1 MASLLDP
8 PAALGSPTPAAGL
21 LGIPAAD
28 GQAQRDALAQLYLS
42 LQQQQGAGAAMPG
55 MGAAGAGAMQSR
67 FGGAMQGMPG
77 GMGIDPE
84 EEERRRLAALAAA
97 SFQENVVGRSPEVSG
112 GDGHE
117 GGNEGGSR

>member
-42 LQQQQGAGAAMPG
+42 LQQQQGGAGTAMPG
-55 MGAAGAGAMQSR
+55 MGAMQSR
-67 FGGAMQGMPG
+67 FGGPMQ
-77 GMGIDPE
+77 GIDPE

-117 GGNEGGSR
+117 GGNEGGTR